1 MAAIVTLRRRTRCAS
16 RMTPSSTRSTTTTV
30 TLSWP
35 PAASAASTR
44 LSTQICAV
52 EDCVAMFSIS
62 LSGIMLERPSEHRIR
77 RSPSS
82 ICRVKWSAYM
92 AGSGAQRT
100 GDDRTVGVDASL
112 VCRDLAGVH
121 ELLHVGVVA
130 GHADE
135 RALVEQIGARV
146 AHVGDGERVV
156 FDVAGWLCSPCRA
169 CPGRSGPPRLRR
181 RWRPRRLPPGVRRR
195 QTEELS
201 WRWSR
206 QR

>member
-1 MAAIVTLRRRTRCAS
+1 MACRAGRARRRHCPVGTQVVRAGDTRVGPDASCQHKDEGRMAAIVTLRRRTRCAS

-92 AGSGAQRT
+92 AGSEP
-100 GDDRTVGVDASL
+100 S
-112 VCRDLAGVH
+112 
-121 ELLHVGVVA
+121 
-130 GHADE
+130 
-135 RALVEQIGARV
+135 ARV
-146 AHVGDGERVV
+146 MTERL
-156 FDVAGWLCSPCRA
+156 GWTRASSAVISPA
-169 CPGRSGPPRLRR
+169 S
-181 RWRPRRLPPGVRRR
+181 
-195 QTEELS
+195 TS
-201 WRWSR
+201 SST
-206 QR
+206 